1 MASKNRRTAFAAVT
15 PGRQKHVTAKGS
27 EWRAELARAHGARRQ
42 EERREG
48 GGAAAA
54 ISAAADRAAETTSTP
69 AVAPD
74 ISPPPSPRCY
84 RLPFLNSVVQPGP
97 KSQQATFIQNS
108 KSSVKMDEMQKDVA
122 TGPSPHPRVSIQL
135 EVSAGTREVA

>member
-15 PGRQKHVTAKGS
+15 PGRQKHGTAKGS

-48 GGAAAA
+48 GGAATA
-54 ISAAADRAAETTSTP
+54 ISAAADRAAETTTTP
-69 AVAPD
+69 APD
-74 ISPPPSPRCY
+74 ISPPPRCY